1 MAKEESR
8 KRNGL
13 LLMALGVCTIL
24 SAVALIGYNEREQ
37 QTAAQESNQALLQLQ
52 SMQNCL
58 PTEETMQP
66 EDDTLAEIEIDGER
80 YIGQL
85 SIPDLNLELPVM
97 SQWSYP
103 RLRKAPCRYSGTVLG
118 RNLVLL
124 AHNYPIHF
132 GKLKELPLNTEICFQ
147 DVHGQKTWYRL
158 AALEILDPKKIE
170 EITAEEYDL
179 TLFTCTY
186 GGKSRVVARC
196 VMEEKT

>member
-13 LLMALGVCTIL
+13 LLMALGVCAIL
-24 SAVALIGYNEREQ
+24 SAVALIGHNEREQ

-58 PTEETMQP
+58 PMEETVQP

-85 SIPDLNLELPVM
+85 SIPALDLELPVM

-103 RLRKAPCRYSGTVLG
+103 RLRKAPCRYSGTVSG
-118 RNLVLL
+118 RDLVLL

-132 GKLKELPLNTEICFQ
+132 GKLKELPLDTEICFQ
-147 DVHGQKTWYRL
+147 DVYGQKTWYQL
-158 AALEILDPKKIE
+158 AVLEILDPKKLE
-170 EITAEEYDL
+170 EITTEEYDL

-186 GGKSRVVARC
+186 GGKNRVVARC
-196 VMEEKT
+196 VMKE